1 MTDRSDRPMTW
12 TLTAVES
19 RPEGGTRNGR
29 PDALVWVYGE
39 YEDARKAFDDHVKTW
54 ESEGHDV
61 SDVEE
66 EENGDVTCWTDEATL
81 SLEFQEVL

>member
-12 TLTAVES
+12 TLTAVGVGYEDAS
-19 RPEGGTRNGR
+19 GR

-81 SLEFQEVL
+81 SLEFQDVL